1 MLAVRYYYVYYYYV
15 RSPAVTLLPLFNP
28 RVRQLCRATHV
39 PKSSEIKN
47 YLATRKQ
54 PSHWAALLRRLPP
67 ASLALCP
74 ASHTHSGMYH
84 I

>member
-15 RSPAVTLLPLFNP
+15 RSPAVTLLPLSP
-28 RVRQLCRATHV
+28 RVRQTCCPTHV

-54 PSHWAALLRRLPP
+54 PSHRAALLRRLPP

>member
-1 MLAVRYYYVYYYYV
+1 MLAVRYYYVYYDYA
-15 RSPAVTLLPLFNP
+15 RSPAVTL
-28 RVRQLCRATHV
+28 LCRATHV

-54 PSHWAALLRRLPP
+54 PSHRAALLRRLPP